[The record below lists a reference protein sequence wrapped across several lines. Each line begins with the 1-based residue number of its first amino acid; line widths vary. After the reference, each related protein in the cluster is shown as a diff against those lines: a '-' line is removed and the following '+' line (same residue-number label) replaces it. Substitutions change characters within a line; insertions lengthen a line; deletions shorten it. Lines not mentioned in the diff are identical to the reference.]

1 MTNVQQKCSSASGL
15 HILVVEDNYD
25 DMEYVCTIL
34 KELEPEPTLY
44 KAGKATKALDIV
56 CTNPIDLALLDI
68 ELPDMSG
75 FSLANRIRNMD
86 EYGLLPLVFITG
98 TDANPLAAH
107 KRYHC
112 YDYIRKPFTAKTF
125 RKILEPLIKGLV
137 RKKQNR
143 EESSEKREKVVLL
156 ETKEE
161 MFVVKYRDILFAEIS
176 GRTITV
182 HMRDR
187 KISGIRMKLEDF
199 IRYVASPDFQRCHK
213 SYAVNVSAIDGLE
226 KIDYRSWSISFQ
238 DDRRAEQDKCMVSR
252 TYRDVVLQTLE
263 SGEEHHDG

>member
-1 MTNVQQKCSSASGL
+1 MLNAEQKCSPEAGL
-15 HILVVEDNYD
+15 QILVVEDNYD
-25 DMEYVCTIL
+25 DMEYVCGML
-34 KELEPEPTLY
+34 KELDPGATVY
-44 KAGKATKALDIV
+44 KAGKAAKSLEIL
-56 CTNPIDLALLDI
+56 CNNPVNLVLLDV
-68 ELPDMSG
+68 ELPDMNG
-75 FSLANRIRNMD
+75 FSLANRIRNME

-125 RKILEPLIKGLV
+125 RQILEPLIKSLIRQRQTGEA
-137 RKKQNR
+137 KAG
-143 EESSEKREKVVLL
+143 EREKVILL

-161 MFVVKYRDILFAEIS
+161 VFVVKYRELLFAEIS

-199 IRYVASPDFQRCHK
+199 VQHVNSPDFQRCHK
-213 SYAVNVSAIDGLE
+213 SYAVNVSAIGRLE

-238 DDRRAEQDKCMVSR
+238 DDRREQQDKCMVSK
-252 TYRDVVLQTLE
+252 TWRDAVLQALE
-263 SGEEHHDG
+263 SREVTL